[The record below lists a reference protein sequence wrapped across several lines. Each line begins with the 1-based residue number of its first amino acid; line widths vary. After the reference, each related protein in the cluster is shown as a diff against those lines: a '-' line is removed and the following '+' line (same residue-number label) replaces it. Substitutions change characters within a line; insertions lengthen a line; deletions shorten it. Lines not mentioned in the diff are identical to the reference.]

1 MGFTLAVNVQ
11 WLREAELK
19 HARLAML
26 ATLGWIT
33 TDLGVRVPGDL
44 WQVSTLEAH
53 DVAVQSGSFPQLFVW
68 AGYFEMFGYLAIL
81 NTLEGTTLRK
91 PGDFGLRALYPE
103 DEQGQY
109 DMQMRELRNGRLA
122 MLAFGGIATVGVLT
136 GKTWPFLAAQAPR
149 NAVALRAYPGGP
161 DYAGYD
167 KAADVAPRPLSRSLP
182 FLPAP
187 KNLAGMLGEEPQFD
201 PLGFSDYLDVKWL
214 REAELKHGRVTML
227 ACVGFVAQQWI
238 AFPGV
243 KVVPNALE
251 ALPSAP

>member
-68 AGYFEMFGYLAIL
+68 IGYFEMFGYLAIP

-122 MLAFGGIATVGVLT
+122 MLAFSGIVTVGVLT
-136 GKTWPFLAAQAPR
+136 GKTWPFLAAEADEAR
-149 NAVALRAYPGGP
+149 SSTSASSFTGATSK
-161 DYAGYD
+161 
-167 KAADVAPRPLSRSLP
+167 KAESSTAMKA
-182 FLPAP
+182 
-187 KNLAGMLGEEPQFD
+187 EEAA
-201 PLGFSDYLDVKWL
+201 
-214 REAELKHGRVTML
+214 AETATLKPV
-227 ACVGFVAQQWI
+227 
-238 AFPGV
+238 
-243 KVVPNALE
+243 
-251 ALPSAP
+251 